1 VEQHF
6 SLLEGNGGTTSKK
19 NKKLFDDESGK
30 KGIITIHKDKNGV
43 NSSIL
48 PESLAKEFNEKN
60 FKLPSFPYPS
70 DFLKKKDDPL
80 LNKPLF
86 FPPWERIS
94 ASVCFYD
101 LSPKT
106 AKNLIP
112 ISGKTE
118 LEEDGKNLALI
129 LNPILEDKDKKR
141 KLINLLS
148 DVLPFVNNIGTK
160 KYAEKSL
167 MITLKEKYFS
177 EEELRADLLSDGTI
191 EIITLLI
198 ILFFE
203 EKSVVFI
210 EEPERHLHPYLLSRL
225 VSLMKDASKNKQII
239 VTTHSSEI
247 VKHADIKDILL
258 VSRSEEGN
266 SEIKRPADNEQVKV
280 FLKNELGLEDLFVQN
295 LLDT

>member
-1 VEQHF
+1 
-6 SLLEGNGGTTSKK
+6 
-19 NKKLFDDESGK
+19 
-30 KGIITIHKDKNGV
+30 V